1 MRADL
6 LPNRRIWRFAAF
18 LSTSRSSRLLTVSV
32 PPDTAADFY
41 PITEVERRAKSMKT
55 RSGAPES
62 RLPLLCLRVG
72 REHTWMLPISSP
84 SYERALSNLSLA
96 PTRGF
101 PGRAKG

>member
-1 MRADL
+1 
-6 LPNRRIWRFAAF
+6 
-18 LSTSRSSRLLTVSV
+18 
-32 PPDTAADFY
+32 
-41 PITEVERRAKSMKT
+41 MKT